1 MFFHPSTA
9 VPKGIA
15 MTDTGNKITFEHE
28 GQQYSATYTVDDGVV
43 SVMMRDG
50 DGTYRGTSTFVDGSS
65 TDSVAR
71 SLLDE
76 LLRDIGFF

>member
-1 MFFHPSTA
+1 
-9 VPKGIA
+9 
-15 MTDTGNKITFEHE
+15 MTDAENKITFEHE
-28 GQQYSATYTVDDGVV
+28 GQQYSTTYTVDGDVV

-50 DGTYRGTSTFVDGSS
+50 DGTYRGTSTFVDGSPAA
-65 TDSVAR
+65 SVAR